1 MKNLTEHMVP
11 KPLFTKEM
19 KKDYTILVP
28 QMLSVHFPLLLEV
41 FKQYGYNMELLDTT
55 HRGIVDEGL
64 KNVHNDT
71 CYPALLVIGQM
82 MDALKS
88 GKYDIHKVALLITQT
103 GGGCRASNYAYLL
116 RKALEKNNMGFIPVI
131 TLNINSMETHPGFEF
146 TKELI
151 LKAIICCIYG
161 DLMMGLKN
169 QCLPYEVNKGETMKV
184 IDDLTQKL
192 AETFKTKEYK
202 RLKKNMTMIVKEMN
216 KIERNITDKVKVG
229 IVGEIYVKYAPLGN
243 NRLEEYLLSEGA
255 EPVLTGVL
263 DFLLYGFNNNLVDA
277 RLYVKST
284 WKTQVVRLI
293 CAYIMHLQNKMT
305 NIIKKHSNF
314 RPLSTFSDVKKAAQG
329 IISDGVKMGEGW
341 LLTGEMVEFIQHG
354 INNIITTQP
363 FGCLPNHIVAK
374 GMIRNIKNKYPNA
387 NIVAIDYDPGAT
399 KTNQENR
406 IKLMLANAAAYKK
419 AQADENNKNRKQSE
433 KIILVDRDND
443 SVAKSNLA

>member
-1 MKNLTEHMVP
+1 MKQLKEHKVAR
-11 KPLFTKEM
+11 PLFTKEM
-19 KKDYTILVP
+19 KEDYTILVP
-28 QMLSVHFPLLLEV
+28 QMLSVHFPLLLEM
-41 FKQYGYNMELLDTT
+41 FRQYGYNMELLQTT

-116 RKALEKNNMGFIPVI
+116 RKALEKNNMDFIPVI

-146 TKELI
+146 TKEII
-151 LKAIICCIYG
+151 LKALICCIYG

-169 QCLPYEVNKGETMKV
+169 QCLPYEVNQGETMRV
-184 IDDLTQKL
+184 IDDLTVKL
-192 AETFKTKEYK
+192 AETFKTNEYK
-202 RLKKNMTMIVKEMN
+202 RLKRNMTMIVKDMN
-216 KIERNITDKVKVG
+216 QIERKVVDKIKVG

-243 NRLEEYLLSEGA
+243 NQLEDYLLSEGA

-277 RLYVKST
+277 RLYVKGGL
-284 WKTQVVRLI
+284 KTQIIRLV
-293 CAYIMHLQNKMT
+293 CMYVMRLQNKMT
-305 NIIKKHSNF
+305 AIIDKYSNF
-314 RPLSTFSDVKKAAQG
+314 RPLSTFSDVKKAARG

-374 GMIRNIKNKYPNA
+374 GMIRNIKNKYPDA

-399 KTNQENR
+399 RTNQENR
-406 IKLMLANAAAYKK
+406 IKLMLANAAGHKK
-419 AQADENNKNRKQSE
+419 IHSE
-433 KIILVDRDND
+433 KIVLVDKNPETA
-443 SVAKSNLA
+443 VKSNLA

>member
-1 MKNLTEHMVP
+1 MTRTLIEHQVP
-11 KPLFTKEM
+11 RPLFTKEM
-19 KKDYTILVP
+19 KKEYTILVP
-28 QMLSVHFPLLLEV
+28 QMLPVHFPLLLEI
-41 FKQYGYNMELLDTT
+41 FRQEGYRMELLTTT

-88 GKYDIHKVALLITQT
+88 GKYDIHKVALLISQT

-131 TLNINSMETHPGFEF
+131 TLNINSMESHPGFQF
-146 TKELI
+146 TKEMI

-169 QCLPYEVNKGETMKV
+169 QCLPYEKNKGDTMRV
-184 IDDLTQKL
+184 IDRLTQEL
-192 AETFKTKEYK
+192 AETFKTKEYR
-202 RLKKNMTMIVKEMN
+202 RLKRNMTHIVREMN
-216 KIERNITDKVKVG
+216 AIPRQITDKVKVG

-243 NRLEEYLLSEGA
+243 NQLEDYLLNEGA

-277 RLYVKST
+277 RLYIKRT
-284 WKTQVVRLI
+284 WKTVLVKLL
-293 CAYIMHLQNKMT
+293 CDYVMHLQNKMT
-305 NIIKKHSNF
+305 AIIKKHSNF
-314 RPLSTFSDVKKAAQG
+314 RPLSTFSDVKKSAQG

-374 GMIRNIKNKYPNA
+374 GMIRNIKTKYPNA

-399 KTNQENR
+399 RTNQENR
-406 IKLMLANAAAYKK
+406 IKLMLSNAVSHKK
-419 AQADENNKNRKQSE
+419 IQSE
-433 KIILVDRDND
+433 KMIHTEKETAVGVKQPKAAE
-443 SVAKSNLA
+443 SHLA

>member
-1 MKNLTEHMVP
+1 MREIKEHKVAR
-11 KPLFTKEM
+11 PLFTKEM
-19 KKDYTILVP
+19 IKDYTILVP
-28 QMLSVHFPLLLEV
+28 QMLSVHFPLLLEI
-41 FKQYGYNMELLDTT
+41 FRQYGYNMELLTT
-55 HRGIVDEGL
+55 SHRGIVDEGL

-116 RKALEKNNMGFIPVI
+116 RKALEKNGMDFIPVI

-146 TKELI
+146 TKEI
-151 LKAIICCIYG
+151 VLKAIICCIYG

-169 QCLPYEVNKGETMKV
+169 QCLPYEVNPGETMRV
-184 IDDLTQKL
+184 IDNLTHKL

-202 RLKKNMTMIVKEMN
+202 RLKKNIDMIVKDMN
-216 KIERNITDKVKVG
+216 SVERKITDKIKVG

-243 NRLEEYLLSEGA
+243 NHLEEYLLSEGA

-263 DFLLYGFNNNLVDA
+263 DFLLYGFTNNLVDA
-277 RLYVKST
+277 KLYIKGGL
-284 WKTQVVRLI
+284 KTKVIDVI
-293 CAYIMHLQNKMT
+293 CKYIMHLQNKMT
-305 NIIKKHSNF
+305 ASIKKYSNF
-314 RPLSTFSDVKKAAQG
+314 RPLSTFADVQKAAQG

-374 GMIRNIKNKYPNA
+374 GMIRNIKNKYPDA

-399 KTNQENR
+399 RTNQENR
-406 IKLMLANAAAYKK
+406 IKLMLANAAAHKK
-419 AQADENNKNRKQSE
+419 NNGSKAD
-433 KIILVDRDND
+433 KIVLVDGKPQT
-443 SVAKSNLA
+443 AESNPA

>member
-1 MKNLTEHMVP
+1 MTRTLIEHQVP
-11 KPLFTKEM
+11 RPLFTKEM
-19 KKDYTILVP
+19 KKEYTILVP
-28 QMLSVHFPLLLEV
+28 QMLPVHFPLLLEI
-41 FKQYGYNMELLDTT
+41 FRQEGYRMELLTTT

-88 GKYDIHKVALLITQT
+88 GKYDIHKVALLISQT

-131 TLNINSMETHPGFEF
+131 TLNINSMESHPGFQF
-146 TKELI
+146 TKEMI

-169 QCLPYEVNKGETMKV
+169 QCLPYEINKGDTMEV
-184 IDDLTQKL
+184 IDRLTKKL
-192 AETFKTKEYK
+192 AETFKTKEYR
-202 RLKKNMTMIVKEMN
+202 RLKRNMTYIVREMN
-216 KIERNITDKVKVG
+216 AIPRNVTDKVKVG

-243 NRLEEYLLSEGA
+243 NQLEEYLLSEGA

-277 RLYVKST
+277 RLYIKGT
-284 WKTQVVRLI
+284 WKTWLI
-293 CAYIMHLQNKMT
+293 KLLCDYVMHLQNKMT
-305 NIIKKHSNF
+305 AIIKKHSNF
-314 RPLSTFSDVKKAAQG
+314 RPLSTFSDVKKSAQG

-374 GMIRNIKNKYPNA
+374 GMIRNIKTKYPNA

-399 KTNQENR
+399 RTNQENR
-406 IKLMLANAAAYKK
+406 IKLMLSNAVSHKK
-419 AQADENNKNRKQSE
+419 IQSE
-433 KIILVDRDND
+433 KKVHTETAAAEPPRPKEP
-443 SVAKSNLA
+443 KSYLA

>member
-1 MKNLTEHMVP
+1 MREIKEHKVAR
-11 KPLFTKEM
+11 PLFTKDM
-19 KKDYTILVP
+19 IKDYTILVP
-28 QMLSVHFPLLLEV
+28 QMLSVHFPLLLEI
-41 FKQYGYNMELLDTT
+41 FRQYGYNMELLTT
-55 HRGIVDEGL
+55 SHRGIVDEGL

-116 RKALEKNNMGFIPVI
+116 RKALEKNGMDFIPVI

-146 TKELI
+146 TKEII

-169 QCLPYEVNKGETMKV
+169 QCLPYEVNPGETMRV
-184 IDDLTQKL
+184 IDNLTHKL

-202 RLKKNMTMIVKEMN
+202 RLKKNIDMIVKDMN
-216 KIERNITDKVKVG
+216 SVERKITDKIKVG

-243 NRLEEYLLSEGA
+243 NHLEEYLLSEGA

-263 DFLLYGFNNNLVDA
+263 DFLLYGFTNNLVDA
-277 RLYVKST
+277 KLYIKGDL
-284 WKTQVVRLI
+284 KTKVIDVI
-293 CAYIMHLQNKMT
+293 CKYIMHLQNKMT
-305 NIIKKHSNF
+305 ASIKKHSNF
-314 RPLSTFSDVKKAAQG
+314 RPLSTFADVQKAARG

-374 GMIRNIKNKYPNA
+374 GMIRNIKNKYPDA

-399 KTNQENR
+399 RTNQENR
-406 IKLMLANAAAYKK
+406 IKLMLANAAAHKK
-419 AQADENNKNRKQSE
+419 NNGSKAD
-433 KIILVDRDND
+433 KIVLVDGKPQT
-443 SVAKSNLA
+443 AESNPA

>member
-1 MKNLTEHMVP
+1 M
-11 KPLFTKEM
+11 
-19 KKDYTILVP
+19 
-28 QMLSVHFPLLLEV
+28 
-41 FKQYGYNMELLDTT
+41 
-55 HRGIVDEGL
+55 
-64 KNVHNDT
+64 
-71 CYPALLVIGQM
+71 LVIGQM

-116 RKALEKNNMGFIPVI
+116 RKALEKNGMDFIPVI

-146 TKELI
+146 TKEII

-169 QCLPYEVNKGETMKV
+169 QCLPYEVNPGETMRV
-184 IDDLTQKL
+184 IDNLTHKL

-202 RLKKNMTMIVKEMN
+202 RLKKNIDMIVKDMN
-216 KIERNITDKVKVG
+216 SVERKITDKIKVG

-243 NRLEEYLLSEGA
+243 NHLEEYLLSEGA

-263 DFLLYGFNNNLVDA
+263 DFLLYGFTNNLVDA
-277 RLYVKST
+277 KLYIKGDL
-284 WKTQVVRLI
+284 KTKVIDVI
-293 CAYIMHLQNKMT
+293 CKYIMHLQNKMT
-305 NIIKKHSNF
+305 ASIKKHSNF
-314 RPLSTFSDVKKAAQG
+314 RPLSTFAGVQEAARG

-374 GMIRNIKNKYPNA
+374 GMIRNIKNKYPDA

-399 KTNQENR
+399 RTNHENR
-406 IKLMLANAAAYKK
+406 IKLMLANAAAHKK
-419 AQADENNKNRKQSE
+419 NNGSKAD
-433 KIILVDRDND
+433 KIVLVDGKPQT
-443 SVAKSNLA
+443 AESNPA